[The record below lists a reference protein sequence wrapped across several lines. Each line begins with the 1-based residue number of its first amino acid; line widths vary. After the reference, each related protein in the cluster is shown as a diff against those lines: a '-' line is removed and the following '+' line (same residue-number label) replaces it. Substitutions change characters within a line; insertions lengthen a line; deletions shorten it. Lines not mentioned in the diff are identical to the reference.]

1 MFGWVRGRVALGEK
15 RGRSLSQDLQ
25 VLNINPKLVTVT
37 LLRSGKEVGGW
48 TGG

>member
-1 MFGWVRGRVALGEK
+1 MFESVRGRVALGEK
-15 RGRSLSQDLQ
+15 RGRSLRQDLQ

-37 LLRSGKEVGGW
+37 LLRWEKEVGGW